1 MHVKLFIFFPL
12 SHTLMQG
19 ETKDYK
25 NSSILLHLWGKHF
38 NTFLNNFHQATKME
52 NRSGSNNCKN
62 DDSLQPF

>member
-25 NSSILLHLWGKHF
+25 NSSTLLHLWGKHF

-52 NRSGSNNCKN
+52 KK
-62 DDSLQPF
+62 